1 MKKKYLL
8 LIGCLGLCLFAGCS
22 NTASSNDTSSESG
35 TSDSQAPSSGD
46 TSSDNGSSGS
56 ENSSSEGTTSDGQDT
71 SSGNTSSDSSSSDN
85 QNSGSSQEQNA
96 YDDLKNQGKDLR
108 TLAEECMGKDVSE
121 LISAIGDPNSISSE
135 EDPELG
141 TIDYYYYDDFT
152 VSVAADEDGNQK
164 VTGIW

>member
-22 NTASSNDTSSESG
+22 SSASSNGTSSESG
-35 TSDSQAPSSGD
+35 TSDSQNTSSDDGSSANGNSSSDSQD
-46 TSSDNGSSGS
+46 TSSDN
-56 ENSSSEGTTSDGQDT
+56 
-71 SSGNTSSDSSSSDN
+71 TSSDGSSSDS
-85 QNSGSSQEQNA
+85 QNSDSSQEQNA
-96 YDDLKNQGKDLR
+96 YDDLQNQGKDLR
-108 TLAEECMGKDVSE
+108 TLAEECMGKNVSE
-121 LISAIGDPNSISSE
+121 LVSAIGDPNSITSE